1 MLTELRKLRMSHPG
15 LQAQIQIIEAFL
27 AELNKLIALPR
38 IVQVDKEVA
47 VEVDKRVPVLVS
59 KVDAQA

>member
-1 MLTELRKLRMSHPG
+1 MSHPG